1 MKRVLIADDT
11 KNIRLLLTKCLELDG
26 YEVVTAKDGQEA
38 LELFKQDSF
47 DLAFID
53 IKMPQLS
60 GTEVLKRI
68 RDQGVMT
75 PVIIITAYATI
86 KNAVECTQM
95 GAVAYL
101 QKPFTADKIRTVL
114 NELFSLQSGSE
125 KAGKGQIG
133 DLISQIEY
141 CLDQGRFSRALEL
154 LKEAISLDPSDPYVY
169 MLFSKAY
176 EGAGDA
182 AASDK
187 FRNIHDILK
196 KS

>member
-38 LELFKQDSF
+38 LELFKQDRF

-187 FRNIHDILK
+187 FRNMHEILK